1 MAVTATQRASVQTVN
16 LNKKNYLKT
25 RFKGPFVTCT
35 DLLNKLITIERSIGV
50 VHNSTLRDMVEDAQD
65 CVLEMQKETA
75 EGFLA
80 EAWREAMIWPDWLR
94 KAS

>member
-1 MAVTATQRASVQTVN
+1 M
-16 LNKKNYLKT
+16 
-25 RFKGPFVTCT
+25 TCT

-50 VHNSTLRDMVEDAQD
+50 VPNSTLRGMVEDAQD

-80 EAWREAMIWPDWLR
+80 EAWREAMLR
-94 KAS
+94 PELLPKAS